1 MKAQDL
7 INLPRG
13 YKQLLMASLDAVLA
27 LATTWFALVL
37 SSGGEFSM
45 VWQTGMVVL
54 LAPTLSLPIFW
65 RFNLY
70 RTVVRYAD
78 MAAIKSILKGV
89 ACYGAVFYLA
99 LYALNLTQIPS
110 NFGVFQ
116 PLLLGTALVTS
127 RIAVRFWLL
136 SLLTDPKM
144 RKLRKRLLIAGS
156 SEKAI
161 RLSSGLHNS
170 VEYIQIGFVD
180 DDIHRVN
187 RFLLGHK
194 VFHLDDLAEVIQ
206 NFDVSDLV
214 LCFDWQEQHKKA
226 KVIESCMGLAVHIQ
240 EAQFSIGNDLSAIR
254 EIEVEDLLGRAHIP
268 PLPDLMNRKNMG
280 KTVLVTGAGG
290 SIGSE
295 LCRQILATRP
305 ARLILLENSE
315 FNLYSIHREL
325 QGRVQAYYPEVE
337 LLTELADIRDKER
350 INQIFHDFRPH
361 KVYHAAAYKHVPLV
375 ENNPFE
381 GVQNNT
387 FGTITCA
394 QAALRYDVV
403 DFVLISTD
411 KAVRPTNVMGASK
424 RLAEMYL
431 QALAENVSNQ
441 GTRFSM
447 VRFGNVLD
455 SSGSVVPLFRDQIAR
470 GGPVTV
476 THPEVSRYFMTIP
489 EASQLV
495 IQAGAMAR
503 GGEVFMLDMGEP
515 VKILDLARRMIDLA
529 GLSIR
534 STQNPEGDIEIQF
547 INLRPGEK
555 LFEELLISDTPQK
568 TSHPK
573 IKRATEGY
581 LPFNR
586 LTVALDKLSE
596 IVKAKDQQK
605 LREFLMKIVDEHLPE
620 QIHAEHRVNEG
631 KGVSSAKAASV

>member
-1 MKAQDL
+1 MKVQDL
-7 INLPRG
+7 INLPRSA
-13 YKQLLMASLDAVLA
+13 KQLLMVSLDIGLSLTAAWLA
-27 LATTWFALVL
+27 LGLSTGQTLATFNAGLALI
-37 SSGGEFSM
+37 
-45 VWQTGMVVL
+45 
-54 LAPTLSLPIFW
+54 LAPALAVPVLW
-65 RFNLY
+65 RCNVY

-78 MAAIKSILKGV
+78 LAAIKGILKGV
-89 ACYGAVFYLA
+89 TLYGMLFYAV
-99 LYALNLTQIPS
+99 LYMLNIPGIS
-110 NFGVFQ
+110 PEFGVLQ
-116 PLLLGTALVTS
+116 PLMLGAGLVAS
-127 RIAVRFWLL
+127 RIGVRFWLL

-161 RLSSGLHNS
+161 RLSAGLSNS
-170 VEYIQIGFVD
+170 MEYLQIGFVD

-194 VFHLDDLAEVIQ
+194 VFHLDELSEVIQ
-206 NFDVSDLV
+206 NYDVSDLV

-305 ARLILLENSE
+305 ARLVLLENSE

-337 LLTELADIRDKER
+337 LLTELADIRDKDR
-350 INQIFHDFRPH
+350 INQIFRDLRPNT
-361 KVYHAAAYKHVPLV
+361 VYHAAAYKHVPLV

-534 STQNPEGDIEIQF
+534 NTQNPDGDIEIQF

-586 LTVALDKLSE
+586 LSGALDKLSD
-596 IVKAKDQQK
+596 IMKIKDQEK
-605 LREFLMKIVDEHLPE
+605 LREFLMKLVDEHLPE
-620 QIHAEHRVNEG
+620 QVHANG
-631 KGVSSAKAASV
+631 KSTEEKNVSAKALRV

>member
-7 INLPRG
+7 INLPRN
-13 YKQLLMASLDAVLA
+13 YKQLLMASLDATLGLV
-27 LATTWFALVL
+27 TSWFALVL
-37 SSGGEFSM
+37 IFGGGFSTIEQEW
-45 VWQTGMVVL
+45 VALL
-54 LAPTLSLPIFW
+54 LAPALAFPVFW

-78 MAAIKSILKGV
+78 VAAIKNILKGV
-89 ACYGAVFYLA
+89 TCYGALFYLA
-99 LYALNLTQIPS
+99 LYALNLPGIPS
-110 NFGVFQ
+110 NLGIFQ
-116 PLLLGTALVTS
+116 PLLLGAALVTS

-170 VEYIQIGFVD
+170 LEYLQIGFVD
-180 DDIHRVN
+180 DDVQRVN

-194 VFHLDDLAEVIQ
+194 VFHLDDLADVIQ

-226 KVIESCMGLAVHIQ
+226 RVIKSCLGLAVHIQ

-268 PLPDLMNRKNMG
+268 PLPDLMNRKNKA

-305 ARLILLENSE
+305 ARLVLLENSE

-337 LLTELADIRDKER
+337 LITELADIRDKER
-350 INQIFHDFRPH
+350 IYQIFDELRPH
-361 KVYHAAAYKHVPLV
+361 TVYHAAAYKHVPLV
-375 ENNPFE
+375 ENNPFD

-431 QALAENVSNQ
+431 QALAKKVSNQ

-534 STQNPEGDIEIQF
+534 NTQNPDGDIEIQF

-555 LFEELLISDTPQK
+555 LFEELLISDTPEK

-586 LTVALDKLSE
+586 LSVALEKLSE
-596 IVKAKDQQK
+596 IVKDKDQEK
-605 LREFLMKIVDEHLPE
+605 LREYLMKMVDEHLPE
-620 QIHAEHRVNEG
+620 QVHAERNENENS
-631 KGVSSAKAASV
+631 GVSAKAVRV

>member
-1 MKAQDL
+1 MKVQDL
-7 INLPRG
+7 INLPHSA
-13 YKQLLMASLDAVLA
+13 KQLLMVTLDIGLSLTAAWLA
-27 LATTWFALVL
+27 LGLSTGQTLATFNAGLALI
-37 SSGGEFSM
+37 
-45 VWQTGMVVL
+45 
-54 LAPTLSLPIFW
+54 LAPTLAVPVLW
-65 RFNLY
+65 RCNVY

-78 MAAIKSILKGV
+78 LAAIKGILKGV
-89 ACYGAVFYLA
+89 ALYGVLFYAA
-99 LYALNLTQIPS
+99 LYLLNIPGVS
-110 NFGVFQ
+110 PEFGVLQ
-116 PLLLGTALVTS
+116 PLMLGAGLVAS
-127 RIAVRFWLL
+127 RIGVRFWLL

-161 RLSSGLHNS
+161 RLSAGLSNS
-170 VEYIQIGFVD
+170 MEYLQIGFVD
-180 DDIHRVN
+180 DDVHRVN

-194 VFHLDDLAEVIQ
+194 VFHLDELSEVIQ
-206 NFDVSDLV
+206 NYDVSDLV
-214 LCFDWQEQHKKA
+214 LCFDWQEQHKKT

-305 ARLILLENSE
+305 ARLVLLENSE

-337 LLTELADIRDKER
+337 LLTELADIRDKDR
-350 INQIFHDFRPH
+350 INQIFRDLRPNT
-361 KVYHAAAYKHVPLV
+361 VYHAAAYKHVPLV

-534 STQNPEGDIEIQF
+534 NTQNPDGDIEIQF

-586 LTVALDKLSE
+586 LSGALDKLSD
-596 IVKAKDQQK
+596 IMKTKDQEK
-605 LREFLMKIVDEHLPE
+605 LREFLMKLVDEHLPE
-620 QIHAEHRVNEG
+620 QVHANSKSTEEKNV
-631 KGVSSAKAASV
+631 SAKTARV

>member
-1 MKAQDL
+1 MKAKDL
-7 INLPRG
+7 INLPRSV
-13 YKQLLMASLDAVLA
+13 KQLLMVSLDISLGLVTAWLA
-27 LATTWFALVL
+27 LGFNSGEALTAVNTGFA
-37 SSGGEFSM
+37 M
-45 VWQTGMVVL
+45 I
-54 LAPTLSLPIFW
+54 LAPALAVPVLW
-65 RFNLY
+65 RCNVY

-78 MAAIKSILKGV
+78 LAAIKGILKGV
-89 ACYGAVFYLA
+89 TLFGVLFYVA
-99 LYALNLTQIPS
+99 LYLLNIPGVS
-110 NFGVFQ
+110 PEFGVLQ
-116 PLLLGTALVTS
+116 PLMLGAGLVGS
-127 RIAVRFWLL
+127 RIGVRFWLL

-161 RLSSGLHNS
+161 RLSAGLNNS
-170 VEYIQIGFVD
+170 MEYLQIGFVD

-194 VFHLDDLAEVIQ
+194 VFHLDELSEVIQ
-206 NFDVSDLV
+206 NYDVSDLV

-226 KVIESCMGLAVHIQ
+226 RVIESCTGLAVHIQ

-305 ARLILLENSE
+305 ARLVLLENSE

-337 LLTELADIRDKER
+337 LLTELADIRDKDR
-350 INQIFHDFRPH
+350 INQIFRDLRPNT
-361 KVYHAAAYKHVPLV
+361 VYHAAAYKHVPLV

-534 STQNPEGDIEIQF
+534 NTQNPEGDIEIQF

-586 LTVALDKLSE
+586 LSGALDKLTD
-596 IVKAKDQQK
+596 IMKTKDQEK
-605 LREFLMKIVDEHLPE
+605 LREFLMKLVDEHLPE
-620 QIHAEHRVNEG
+620 QVHMNG
-631 KGVSSAKAASV
+631 KSTEEKNVSAKTARV